1 MSHAAVY
8 ILFFLLSIVYFMM
21 IKMDVENRNNGFN
34 HVFSVSQLSGI
45 ERKNQIE
52 LTVAT
57 RNHLLTYF

>member
-1 MSHAAVY
+1 
-8 ILFFLLSIVYFMM
+8 MM

>member
-1 MSHAAVY
+1 
-8 ILFFLLSIVYFMM
+8 MM

-34 HVFSVSQLSGI
+34 YVFSVSQQSGI

>member
-34 HVFSVSQLSGI
+34 YVFRVSQQSGI